1 MNPIWVPNTRQR
13 LLWSDLWYAGKS
25 GNFRL
30 LSGGAATLT
39 TIRRAGTFRAQPAQK
54 VSGSLSSERNASVY
68 SIVPGAGMR
77 LDARRGADDDARE
90 TELRAELETISSDAA
105 WIDEMVAAMPRD

>member
-1 MNPIWVPNTRQR
+1 
-13 LLWSDLWYAGKS
+13 
-25 GNFRL
+25 
-30 LSGGAATLT
+30 
-39 TIRRAGTFRAQPAQK
+39 
-54 VSGSLSSERNASVY
+54 
-68 SIVPGAGMR
+68 MR